1 MTIGS
6 SGPLDSV
13 WPDFAAGRVRF
24 PASHRSFLRR
34 LVGNFVFL
42 IGVAVILFWV
52 LAAITATRWPTVLRY
67 DPFAVDSGNTLAP
80 PSRTHWLGTD
90 DLGRDVYARVLAG
103 AAPVLLVA
111 PLATLLSLLAGT
123 TIGLVAGYYRG
134 LVDDVLMRM
143 VDAVMSLPVIIPAT
157 LVLAL
162 AGRSIINVIGAI
174 ALLFAPLVARTVRT
188 AVLVE
193 REREYVDAAR
203 LRGDRSFFIM
213 FFEILPNVT
222 APLIVEGTLRLGYAV
237 FTAGTL
243 SFLQLGI
250 QPPSPD
256 WGLTVAVERTFV
268 QVAPW
273 TVLAPALALA
283 SLIVG
288 VNLATDGVRRTLAE

>member
-1 MTIGS
+1 
-6 SGPLDSV
+6 
-13 WPDFAAGRVRF
+13 
-24 PASHRSFLRR
+24 
-34 LVGNFVFL
+34 LVGNPIFL
-42 IGVAVILFWV
+42 VGVTVVLFWV
-52 LAAITATRWPTVLRY
+52 VAAIGATRWPTMVGY
-67 DPFAVDSGNTLAP
+67 DPFAVNSGNPLAP
-80 PSRTHWLGTD
+80 PSQTHWLGTD
-90 DLGRDVYARVLAG
+90 DLGRDVYARMLAG

-111 PLATLLSLLAGT
+111 PLATLLSLVVGT
-123 TIGLVAGYYRG
+123 TIGLIAGYHRG
-134 LVDDVLMRM
+134 LIDDVLMRV

-157 LVLAL
+157 FVLAL
-162 AGRSIINVIGAI
+162 VGRSITNVIVAI
-174 ALLFAPLVARTVRT
+174 ALLFAPLVARTMRA

-203 LRGDRSFFIM
+203 LRGDGSLFIM

-222 APLIVEGTLRLGYAV
+222 APLIVEGTVRLGYAV

-273 TVLAPALALA
+273 TVLAPAVALA

-288 VNLATDGVRRTLAE
+288 VNLAADGLRRTLAE